1 MSIES
6 ISDPLD
12 LRSARRKRDVKTN
25 LDRLPPHALES
36 EQFVIGCALTYPI
49 LVDRITLQKSDF
61 YDLRHQETLRVCREL
76 RSQTKTF
83 DLVSVYQKLKDEKLL
98 EQCGGIE
105 YLNLCQDIVSSPEN
119 LDQHCKIVAEKSEL
133 RKIIQ
138 TCTSVVSR
146 IYDHPGDVEELKF
159 AVQSDLGEVFG
170 LKKNSGPQIIN
181 VLDYTKIEIKS
192 PAEVI
197 CGVLHAGS
205 KMAVGGASKSFKTW
219 SLLDVAISV
228 STGSD
233 WLDFHTTA
241 GKVLFLNF
249 EIQDYSW
256 QSRIKKV
263 AEAKHVQLSNNL
275 HLWNLRGHAADFR
288 ELVPKIIQRCQNE
301 NYSLI
306 ILDPIYKIYGQTDE
320 NSARDTAALLNSLE
334 DLANQTGAAI
344 AFAAHFAKGNASG
357 KNAIDRISGSGV
369 FARDPDSI
377 LVFTEHESENAF
389 TIEPILRNFP
399 HHPPFVTRWNFPLM
413 IVDNNLDAKKLK
425 QPGKK
430 KEYNILELLQCIE
443 DNDELN
449 PISVSEWCK
458 RADIART
465 TLISYLSE
473 MRIKNFV
480 KTVGE
485 GTKSKQIITN
495 EGKAFIAKSNK

>member
-1 MSIES
+1 MSVES
-6 ISDPLD
+6 ISDPLE
-12 LRSARRKRDVKTN
+12 LRSARRKRDVKTDI
-25 LDRLPPHALES
+25 DRLPPHALES

-83 DLVSVYQKLKDEKLL
+83 DLVSVYQKLRDEKLL

-159 AVQSDLGEVFG
+159 AVQSDLGEVFENSRDA
-170 LKKNSGPQIIN
+170 LKFISAPKFVAGESTAPPQ
-181 VLDYTKIEIKS
+181 
-192 PAEVI
+192 VI
-197 CGVLHAGS
+197 HGVLHAGS

-219 SLLDVAISV
+219 SLLDVALSV
-228 STGSD
+228 STGTD

-263 AEAKHVQLSNNL
+263 AQAKKIETNDNL
-275 HLWNLRGHAADFR
+275 VLCNLRGHAEDFR
-288 ELVPKIIQRCQNE
+288 TLIPKIIQRCQNE

-334 DLANQTGAAI
+334 DLANQTGAAV

-399 HHPPFVTRWNFPLM
+399 HVPKFSVRWNFPLM
-413 IVDNNLDAKKLK
+413 TPAGDLDPARLK
-425 QPGKK
+425 QSSGRKK
-430 KEYNILELLQCIE
+430 DHDPVKLLALIRN
-443 DNDELN
+443 NDAAN
-449 PISVSEWCK
+449 PISSSAWAGLAEMPRK
-458 RADIART
+458 
-465 TLISYLSE
+465 TLTGYLAE
-473 MRIKNFV
+473 MRRSGWI

-495 EGKAFIAKSNK
+495 EGKAFIAK